1 MLTQCATINGNRAGN
16 GQCHPDPFSGS
27 GAKNAISSQVK
38 TSNDYVRLFGSGEL
52 CKPCGYEDIDGK
64 SSCKKAMKKLNDD
77 GKRGLSWETVSRT
90 HRMRSAV
97 ACN

>member
-38 TSNDYVRLFGSGEL
+38 TSNDLLDQCLAPYGFAQN
-52 CKPCGYEDIDGK
+52 
-64 SSCKKAMKKLNDD
+64 SSKQFCHFAN
-77 GKRGLSWETVSRT
+77 E
-90 HRMRSAV
+90 SA
-97 ACN
+97 ANES